1 MYSILALGVTAS
13 MYFFLTRNWTFY
25 IIATTWALYSHH
37 FAIFAIFVQ
46 GIWFLKELVFGE
58 KGVAKKI
65 FKAFVVILILYIPWL
80 VPLYKQVMMVKGGFW
95 LGTPSLKDLGNLI
108 IEYLGKGI
116 KNPLSEPAL
125 YLALVILL
133 IRDWTEKIEKT
144 LFLLTWFLI
153 PIALT
158 WLISQKFQSIFYDRY
173 LLYTIPAAMIIL
185 ATNKRVPASNILI
198 GVLIILF
205 SLIDYNYFIHPTK
218 LPFREMAT
226 YVKGSKSEGD
236 YLINWYSN
244 GTHHIWESK
253 YYGIP
258 GPIYIPKEEKKGLPF
273 FVGTALMEKDD
284 IIYEIPKNIGRVGVV
299 TSGSASDVSL
309 PGYKE
314 GNIKTFND
322 LKFLWYVKSK

>member
-1 MYSILALGVTAS
+1 
-13 MYFFLTRNWTFY
+13 
-25 IIATTWALYSHH
+25 
-37 FAIFAIFVQ
+37 
-46 GIWFLKELVFGE
+46 
-58 KGVAKKI
+58 
-65 FKAFVVILILYIPWL
+65 
-80 VPLYKQVMMVKGGFW
+80 VMMVKGGFW
-95 LGTPSLKDLGNLI
+95 LSTPSLKDLGNLI

-116 KNPLSEPAL
+116 KNSLSEPAL

-236 YLINWYSN
+236 YLINWYSS

-253 YYGIP
+253 YYQIP
-258 GPIYIPKEEKKGLPF
+258 GPIYVPEKNQLPF

-284 IIYEIPKNIGRVGVV
+284 IIYEIPKGVKRVGVI
-299 TSGSASDVSL
+299 TSGPPEEVKLS
-309 PGYKE
+309 GYSE
-314 GNIKTFND
+314 ESIKTFND